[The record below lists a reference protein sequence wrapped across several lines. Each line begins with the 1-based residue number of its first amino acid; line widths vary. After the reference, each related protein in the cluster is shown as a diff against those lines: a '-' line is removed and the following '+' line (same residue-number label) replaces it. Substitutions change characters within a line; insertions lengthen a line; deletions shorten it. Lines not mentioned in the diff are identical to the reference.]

1 MGFKLNIY
9 LSALVIPEIKSSLLG
24 TDFYILQSIIILY
37 PKILESIDYA
47 KSPIFLRHSRGSKLC
62 KRKGKQLPTS
72 KVM

>member
-9 LSALVIPEIKSSLLG
+9 LSALVIPEIKSSLLD

-47 KSPIFLRHSRGSKLC
+47 KSLIFLRHSRGSK
-62 KRKGKQLPTS
+62 
-72 KVM
+72 VMQAPGETATHK